1 MIPAVIPFL
10 LTAWQDLLTPVEV
23 TVSLSVETSQSEI
36 QELRLNA
43 EYRREVQS
51 IVVKAFAENGLA
63 STPASEVAEK
73 QLVTVEVRRTIYANT
88 SLSMITAIM
97 WGNR

>member
-1 MIPAVIPFL
+1 M
-10 LTAWQDLLTPVEV
+10 EV

-36 QELRLNA
+36 QELQLNA

-73 QLVTVEVRRTIYANT
+73 QLVTVEVR
-88 SLSMITAIM
+88 
-97 WGNR
+97 